1 MNKTSTLDTT
11 KRKQVEESLDKSEDG
26 FSAFFHNNPLAMSIT
41 HRSDECF
48 IDVNESFLSLF
59 ECKREDIIGYE
70 HSKALPLYDSSH
82 QKIKSV
88 ILQGNPTGHREIA
101 FHSKE
106 NRLKEIA
113 ISCELMKGEGE
124 DSVLT
129 IYYDITGQKQR
140 DHEFQMLQQEIETF
154 HSASHDLLNPLRHI
168 NSFVQLIQKNNPSSF
183 DDMSLRYLK
192 IISESANQMEHLIE
206 DLLTFSRMGKSEILM
221 TTVNMENLVREVI
234 NELGHGTNAQ
244 AVEWNLGN
252 LPEVQGDPTM
262 LRVLV
267 NNLILN
273 ALKSSQA
280 SRPAKIDIDALRGD
294 HGHQVFFIRDNGA
307 GFDHN
312 HTDALQASFWN
323 PQSSKEF
330 EGTSIRLATVKR
342 IIQRHRGSVWA
353 EAAAEQGTTI
363 YFSIPKGM
371 VSYLK
376 KATAATSKT

>member
-1 MNKTSTLDTT
+1 MNRTSILDTA
-11 KRKQVEESLDKSEDG
+11 KPKQVGESLDKSDDG
-26 FSAFFHNNPLAMSIT
+26 FSSFFHDNPLAMSIT
-41 HRSDECF
+41 HLSDESL
-48 IDVNESFLSLF
+48 IDVNESFLRLF
-59 ECKREDIIGYE
+59 ECTREDVIGYK
-70 HSKALPLYDSSH
+70 HSKAISLYDSNH
-82 QKIKSV
+82 QKIESV
-88 ILQGNPTGHREIA
+88 IFQGDPTGRRQVS

-106 NRLKEIA
+106 DRLKEIA
-113 ISCELMKGEGE
+113 ISRELMKSEGD
-124 DSVLT
+124 DSALST
-129 IYYDITGQKQR
+129 YLDITGQKQR

-154 HSASHDLLNPLRHI
+154 HSASQDLLNPLRHI

-206 DLLTFSRMGKSEILM
+206 DLLTFSRMGKSEIQM
-221 TTVNMENLVREVI
+221 TAVNMENLVREVI

-273 ALKSSQA
+273 ALKSSLTC
-280 SRPAKIDIDALRGD
+280 RTAKIDIDVLRGD
-294 HGHQVFFIRDNGA
+294 YGHSVFFIHDNGA
-307 GFDHN
+307 GFDSN
-312 HTDALQASFWN
+312 STDALQASFWN

-330 EGTSIRLATVKR
+330 EGASIRLATVKR

-353 EAAAEQGTTI
+353 EATVGQGTTI
-363 YFSIPKGM
+363 FFSIPKAFIPIQ
-371 VSYLK
+371 K
-376 KATAATSKT
+376 KAPVSKT